1 LSQVKWISFQRL
13 GDERGDLVALEIG
26 MEKAVPFD
34 IKRVYY
40 IYRTAEGV
48 SRGYHAH
55 KNLKQVAICLS
66 GSCRMILDN
75 GQEREN
81 VWLNNPT
88 KGLLI
93 ESMTWREM
101 HDFSDDC
108 VLLVLASEHYSEADY
123 IRDYEEFIRLIS
135 NE

>member
-1 LSQVKWISFQRL
+1 MSQVKWISFQRL

>member
-1 LSQVKWISFQRL
+1 MSQINWIDFQRL
-13 GDERGDLVALEIG
+13 GDGRGDLVALEIG

-48 SRGYHAH
+48 SRGFHAH
-55 KNLKQVAICLS
+55 KQLKQVAICVS
-66 GSCRMILDN
+66 GSCRMVLDN
-75 GQEREN
+75 GRAREE
-81 VWLNNPT
+81 VLLNNPA

-101 HDFSDDC
+101 HDFSGDC

-123 IRDYEEFIRLIS
+123 IRDYDIFLEKVKP
-135 NE
+135 